1 MIQIAICDDHRIVAD
16 GIRSL
21 LRNKTEISVVGE
33 AHNTNELIALL
44 KKEKVDIVLM
54 DIGLGKENG
63 IDATAII
70 LQQFPKVKVI
80 ALTMQNDFTSI
91 TEMRNAGAS
100 GYLLKNTSLEELCEA
115 IFKVQEGRTFI
126 SREIK
131 EILDKQI
138 DGELPDSIKLTDREQ
153 AILIHLS
160 NGLTTKEIADR
171 ILLSEDT
178 VKWYRKNLLAKFEQP
193 NVAALIKWAVLNKL
207 IH

>member
-131 EILDKQI
+131 EILDKQK

>member
-91 TEMRNAGAS
+91 TEMKNAGAS

-131 EILDKQI
+131 EILDKQK

>member
-16 GIRSL
+16 GIRAL
-21 LRNKTEISVVGE
+21 LRNKVEISVVGE
-33 AHNTNELIALL
+33 AYNTKELIALL
-44 KKEKVDIVLM
+44 KKEKIDIVLM

-63 IDATAII
+63 IDATSII
-70 LQQFPKVKVI
+70 LQQFPRVKVI
-80 ALTMQNDFTSI
+80 ALTMQNDFASI

-100 GYLLKNTSLEELCEA
+100 GYLLKNTSVDELCEA

-126 SREIK
+126 SKEIK
-131 EILDKQI
+131 EILDKQE
-138 DGELPDSIKLTDREQ
+138 DGELADAIKLTDREQ

>member
-16 GIRSL
+16 GIKSL

-131 EILDKQI
+131 EILDKQK

>member
-16 GIRSL
+16 GIRAL
-21 LRNKTEISVVGE
+21 LRNKIDISVVGE
-33 AHNTNELIALL
+33 AFNSNELIALL

-63 IDATAII
+63 IDVTTVI
-70 LQQFPKVKVI
+70 LQQFPRVKVI
-80 ALTMQNDFTSI
+80 ALTMQNDYASI

-100 GYLLKNTSLEELCEA
+100 GYLLKNTSVEELYEA
-115 IFKVQEGRTFI
+115 IHKVQEGRTYI
-126 SREIK
+126 AK
-131 EILDKQI
+131 EIAEIVNKQK
-138 DGELPDSIKLTDREQ
+138 DGEQPDTVKLSDREQ

-193 NVAALIKWAVLNKL
+193 NVAALIKWAVINKH